1 VHVSLGDDHVAL
13 VEIRR
18 SPNNFLDLELITDL
32 ADVVLQLSV
41 EPACR
46 AIVLGSEGKHF
57 CAGADPGGLRGRPAR
72 AVGEINPIYVQAARL
87 WEGTKPIVA
96 AMQGA
101 AIGGGLGLAL
111 VCDFR
116 VAGPGSRFAANFAV
130 LGHHPGFGL
139 TSTLPA
145 VLGAQHGAEL
155 LLTGRR
161 IDGEAAADLG
171 LIDRLVPDDDIRAAA
186 HELAAE
192 LASAAPLAVQAIRA
206 NLRRGQAQAFRDAT
220 RLESS
225 EQDRLRVTAD
235 FAEGVAATRERRAPR
250 FEGR

>member
-1 VHVSLGDDHVAL
+1 LGDDHVAL